1 LTFAFDA
8 KGRRIQKVVA
18 TNNAGT
24 IIPVSTNKF
33 LYDGWNLV
41 AELKPNNAAIRTYAW
56 GSDLSGSMQG
66 AGGIGGLLEVSYY
79 GGSATNCFPAFD
91 GNGNLAAL
99 VSAADGT
106 SVANYEYGPFGE
118 TVRMTGAIARN
129 NPFRF
134 STKYQ
139 DDESDML
146 YYGYRYFKSSTGTW
160 PNRDPKQEKGG
171 KNLYCF
177 VINTPITRT
186 DRLGLNVNDPPN
198 WSLNVCCCDDSTIQ
212 RGLVTL
218 TSRWLAATKY
228 LDDNGAKLD
237 PEDKNG
243 VSCVDSANN
252 ILSFMAP
259 VPACWKCYIYERLWN
274 YNPYNGDENSIRCDA
289 VNKYGGFSQ
298 SVVFDWWYEKW
309 AGYKR
314 YTPISL
320 AKYNVMFPW
329 DPYLTGNPG
338 AWFTAD
344 KPAPSDDCINKSPI
358 AAGRIRFLKALLP
371 PYVHGASN

>member
-1 LTFAFDA
+1 
-8 KGRRIQKVVA
+8 
-18 TNNAGT
+18 
-24 IIPVSTNKF
+24 
-33 LYDGWNLV
+33 
-41 AELKPNNAAIRTYAW
+41 
-56 GSDLSGSMQG
+56 
-66 AGGIGGLLEVSYY
+66 
-79 GGSATNCFPAFD
+79 
-91 GNGNLAAL
+91 
-99 VSAADGT
+99 
-106 SVANYEYGPFGE
+106 
-118 TVRMTGAIARN
+118 
-129 NPFRF
+129 
-134 STKYQ
+134 
-139 DDESDML
+139 ML